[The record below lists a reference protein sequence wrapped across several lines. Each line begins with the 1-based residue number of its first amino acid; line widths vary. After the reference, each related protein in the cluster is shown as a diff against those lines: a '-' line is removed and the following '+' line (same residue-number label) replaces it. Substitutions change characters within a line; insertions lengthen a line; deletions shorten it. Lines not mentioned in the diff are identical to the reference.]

1 MRKTLKVLLRRW
13 FIISIDINECE
24 HYNNTCNINASCM
37 NSEGSF
43 SCLCLPGY
51 TGDGFE
57 ECSGRC
63 RKCHHEVSIW

>member
-1 MRKTLKVLLRRW
+1 MRKTLKVLLSRW

-24 HYNNTCNINASCM
+24 HYNNACNINASCM

-63 RKCHHEVSIW
+63 RKCRHEVFIW